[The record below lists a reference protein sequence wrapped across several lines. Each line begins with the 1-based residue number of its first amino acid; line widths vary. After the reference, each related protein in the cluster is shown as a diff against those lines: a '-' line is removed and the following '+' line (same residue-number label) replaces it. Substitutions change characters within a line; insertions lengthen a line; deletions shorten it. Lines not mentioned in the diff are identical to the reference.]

1 MLIAAAPA
9 AAGEIKAGR
18 LAISNAWVRATPP
31 WPTATLGFLTI
42 NNGGAVDRLL
52 SASTDIADQTQLH
65 RVVVEDGRTSMRL
78 QTKGVGIPASSSFNM
93 GKEGYHLMFL
103 GLKRPLAAGESFT
116 VTLTFENAGAIDL
129 PFDVLSPDTLVRKK

>member
-1 MLIAAAPA
+1 MLIAAAPVS
-9 AAGEIKAGR
+9 AGEIKSGQIV
-18 LAISNAWVRATPP
+18 ISKAWARATPP

-52 SASTDIADQTQLH
+52 SASSDVAHQTQVH

-78 QTKGVGIPASSSFNM
+78 QTAGVGIPANSSFNM

-103 GLKRPLAAGESFT
+103 GLKQPLAAGETFK
-116 VTLTFENAGAIDL
+116 VTLTFENAGAIEL
-129 PFDVLSPDTLVRKK
+129 PFNVLSADTLVRKN